1 MAKNTYR
8 TDHRDSIPPAP
19 IKRATKHR
27 TGIDPPAGRLGVY
40 VNGQRR
46 AHVGEHAGVA
56 VVSRLLG
63 GAPAEIGKVRGKTA
77 WVSGGS
83 SHNNAVTRAANA
95 KRMAQ
100 LRTDRGSA
108 KR

>member
-1 MAKNTYR
+1 MTNYR

-19 IKRATKHR
+19 IKRAAKHR
-27 TGIDPPAGRLGVY
+27 TGIDPPAGRIGVY

-46 AHVGEHAGVA
+46 AHVGEHAGIA

-77 WVSGGS
+77 WLSSGS
-83 SHNNAVTRAANA
+83 SPSNAVTRAANA
-95 KRMAQ
+95 KHSAQ
-100 LRTDRGSA
+100 IRTGRGSA
-108 KR
+108 KKR